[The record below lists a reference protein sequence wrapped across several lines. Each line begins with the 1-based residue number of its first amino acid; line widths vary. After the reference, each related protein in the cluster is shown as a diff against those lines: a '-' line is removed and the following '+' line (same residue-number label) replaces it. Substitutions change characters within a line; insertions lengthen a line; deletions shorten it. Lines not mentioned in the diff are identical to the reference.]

1 MSPQTLNLTGESFK
15 EAVIESDLPV
25 LVDFW
30 AVWCGPCRMVGPVV
44 DELAAEYAGRL
55 KVGKVDVDAEP
66 ALAAEYG
73 IQGIPAL
80 TFFWHGEVVDQVL
93 GAVDRSRLVQ
103 KVEEVLAVTA
113 GAAGVTA

>member
-1 MSPQTLNLTGESFK
+1 MSTHTLTLTGESFK

-44 DELAAEYAGRL
+44 DELAEEYAGRL
-55 KVGKVDVDAEP
+55 KVGKVDVDTES

-80 TFFWHGEVVDQVL
+80 TFFWQGEVVDQVL
-93 GAVDRSRLVQ
+93 GAVDRSRLGQ
-103 KVEEVLAVTA
+103 KVEEVLAVAA
-113 GAAGVTA
+113 GAATVTA

>member
-1 MSPQTLNLTGESFK
+1 MSPQTLTLTGESFK
-15 EAVIESDLPV
+15 IDVIEADLPV

-30 AVWCGPCRMVGPVV
+30 AAWCGPCRSVGPVV
-44 DELAAEYAGRL
+44 DELAEEYAGRL

-80 TFFWHGEVVDQVL
+80 TFFWQGEVIDQVL
-93 GAVDRSRLVQ
+93 GAAGRSHLVR

-113 GAAGVTA
+113 GGAGVPA

>member
-1 MSPQTLNLTGESFK
+1 MSPQTLTGESFK

-30 AVWCGPCRMVGPVV
+30 AAWCGPCRMVGPVV
-44 DELAAEYAGRL
+44 DELAEEYASRL

-80 TFFWHGEVVDQVL
+80 TFFWQGEVVDQVL
-93 GAVDRSRLVQ
+93 GAADRTRLVQ

-113 GAAGVTA
+113 AADGVTV